1 MYAMTCTRP
10 DIAFAV
16 GKLSRY
22 TSNPSQAH
30 WQAVYRILK
39 YLKHTMDYGIYYTG
53 YPSVL
58 EGFSDASWI
67 TDRDDHTSTSGW
79 IFNLG
84 GGAISWGS
92 KKQTCIADSTMAAKF
107 VALASCSKE
116 AEWLRNLLIEIPI
129 WSKPMPPVSIH
140 CDSEATLSRAY
151 SQIYNGKSRHIGLR
165 HSYVR
170 QLLTDGV
177 ITIDFVKSCQNL
189 ADPLTKGLARDIVFK
204 TSKGMGLKPA
214 SSYHQ

>member
-16 GKLSRY
+16 GRLSRY
-22 TSNPSQAH
+22 TCNPSQLH

-39 YLKHTMDYGIYYTG
+39 YLKHTLDYGIHYTG

-58 EGFSDASWI
+58 EGFTDASWI
-67 TDRDDHTSTSGW
+67 TDRSDHASTSGW
-79 IFNLG
+79 IFTLG

-92 KKQTCIADSTMAAKF
+92 KKQTCIADSTMASEF
-107 VALASCSKE
+107 IALASCSKE
-116 AEWLRNLLIEIPI
+116 AEWLRNLLIEIPLP
-129 WSKPMPPVSIH
+129 KPMPSLSIH
-140 CDSEATLSRAY
+140 CDSEATLSRTY

-177 ITIDFVKSCQNL
+177 ITIDYVRSCQNL
-189 ADPLTKGLARDIVFK
+189 ADPLTKGLARDLIYK
-204 TSKGMGLKPA
+204 TSRRIGLKPT
-214 SSYHQ
+214 SKNHQ